1 MSATVDGLQCSEAE
15 ITIPAYGAPW
25 GRCTMADAMPVP
37 AIGSQV
43 LFTIASI
50 EQLCTVLE
58 ADDRGGVTSLELV
71 GGYGGWHKSPP
82 EPAAYRNDAGV
93 SLAEAAGKLAEAV
106 GEAMIPGDA
115 AERTVGPHLAVAG
128 GDVAPAAS
136 ALLSQLC
143 ALPEGSTRLRW
154 YVETTGGTR
163 IGNRLPLPEVEA
175 IEIDRDPRGTWVAF
189 AEEDAQP
196 MLPGATIGGREI
208 AELRIT
214 ASPNET
220 RQVVTL
226 AAEQPQSLA
235 AKFWRLILDIVRPWF
250 LWRTLYTYRVTRIRA
265 GNRPDLVPVSSRVAP
280 ALEAVRIW
288 PGVGGNITK
297 PHDGAQCIVAFA
309 DGNPN
314 APIIVG
320 WQPQLAS
327 TSNKWKPQRADYDAD
342 EVYLAAGT
350 KPVGRGGATLAV
362 AQGLANPNAAVI
374 TLTTPNG
381 AKASWQISSATAA
394 LVVGVAPEHAISG
407 AAVIDEGRAQVKV

>member
-1 MSATVDGLQCSEAE
+1 MSATVDGLQCSDAE
-15 ITIPAYGAPW
+15 LTIPSYGAPW
-25 GRCTMADAMPVP
+25 GRCTMADPMDVP
-37 AIGSQV
+37 AVGSQV
-43 LFTIASI
+43 LFTIASVA
-50 EQLCTVLE
+50 QLCTVIE
-58 ADDRGGVTSLELV
+58 AADRGGVTSLELV
-71 GGYGGWHKSPP
+71 GGYGGWHKAPP
-82 EPAAYRNDAGV
+82 SPAAYRNDAGV

-106 GEAMIPGDA
+106 GETLIPGDA
-115 AERTVGPHLAVAG
+115 AARTVGPHLAVAG

-143 ALPEGSTRLRW
+143 ALPEGAARLRW

-163 IGNRLPLPEVEA
+163 IGERLPLPEVEA
-175 IEIDRDPRGTWVAF
+175 TEIDRDPRGSWVAF

-196 MLPGATIGGREI
+196 MLPGATIGGQQI

-214 ASPNET
+214 ATPNET

-235 AKFWRLILDIVRPWF
+235 AKFWRLVLDIVRPWF

-288 PGVGGNITK
+288 PGVGGNITE
-297 PHDGAQCIVAFA
+297 PQYGAQCIVAFA

-314 APIIVG
+314 SPIIVG

-327 TSNKWKPQRADYDAD
+327 ASNKWKPKRADYDAT
-342 EVYLAAGT
+342 EVVLAQGTQPVARVNDTVNAGTISLAAAGMVLT
-350 KPVGRGGATLAV
+350 LTYTPPGGAPVVSAITFTGPITIAG
-362 AQGLANPNAAVI
+362 AGSGAMAGVI
-374 TLTTPNG
+374 TSGRNEV
-381 AKASWQISSATAA
+381 KA
-394 LVVGVAPEHAISG
+394 
-407 AAVIDEGRAQVKV
+407 